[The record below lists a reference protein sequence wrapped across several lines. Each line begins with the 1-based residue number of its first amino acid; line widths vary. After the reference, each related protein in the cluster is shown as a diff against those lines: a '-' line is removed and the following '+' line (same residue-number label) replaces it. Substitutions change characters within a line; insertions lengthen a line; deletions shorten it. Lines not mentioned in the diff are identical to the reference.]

1 MRRLFTLL
9 VALLVISVPLSV
21 QAETWNMA
29 TPYPDFA
36 FHTVN
41 IRQFADDVKKAS
53 NGKLEIKVHSGQSL
67 IKHPEIK
74 NAIRSSQVQMG
85 EFLLGRLANENA
97 IFEADMIP
105 FLASNY
111 DEAKKLWTAQR
122 PHVEKLLA
130 RSKIKVL
137 YSVPWSPQG
146 LFAKKSINTVNDMK
160 TLRFRAYSKSTERL
174 ATLLGMVP
182 TQTEATELA
191 TAFLTGRV
199 DSMMTSPATGANNK
213 AWDWVSHY
221 YHVQGWLPKNI
232 VVVSEKA
239 FGRLDKATQEALLE
253 SARKADERGWKM
265 SVVDTE
271 KGVQKLKEHGMKGI
285 VPSAELKAGLK
296 DIGKTM
302 TQEWLK
308 KSGKDGKE
316 LIETYRKSL

>member
-1 MRRLFTLL
+1 MRKLFTLL
-9 VALLVISVPLSV
+9 VALLVLSIPLSV

-41 IRQFADDVKKAS
+41 IRQFAADVKKAS
-53 NGKLEIKVHSGQSL
+53 SGKLEIKVHSGQSL

-74 NAIRSSQVQMG
+74 NAVRSSQVQMG

-97 IFEADMIP
+97 IFEVDMIP

-111 DEAKKLWTAQR
+111 DQAKKLWAAQR

-130 RSKIKVL
+130 KSKIKVL

-146 LFAKKSINTVNDMK
+146 LFAKKAINTVNDMK
-160 TLRFRAYSKSTERL
+160 TLRFRAYSKATERL

-239 FGRLDKATQEALLE
+239 FGRLDKATQEAVLE

-265 SVVDTE
+265 SVVDTDQ
-271 KGVQKLKEHGMKGI
+271 GVKKLKEHGMKGI
-285 VPSAELKAGLK
+285 EPSAELKAGLK
-296 DIGKTM
+296 DVGKTM
-302 TQEWLK
+302 TEEWLK
-308 KSGKDGKE
+308 KSGKDGAE
-316 LIETYRKSL
+316 LVETYRKSL

>member
-1 MRRLFTLL
+1 MRRLITLL
-9 VALLVISVPLSV
+9 VALLIVSVPLSV

-36 FHTVN
+36 FHTIN
-41 IRQFADDVKKAS
+41 IRQFADDVKKDS

-74 NAIRSSQVQMG
+74 NAVRSSQVQIG

-97 IFEADMIP
+97 IFEVDMIP

-111 DEAKKLWTAQR
+111 DEARKLWDAQR
-122 PHVEKLLA
+122 PYVEKLLA
-130 RSKIKVL
+130 KWKLKVL

-146 LFAKKSINTVNDMK
+146 LFAKKPINTVNDMK
-160 TLRFRAYSKSTERL
+160 TLRFRAYSKATERL

-182 TQTEATELA
+182 TQTEATEMA

-232 VVVSEKA
+232 VVVNEKA
-239 FGRLDKATQEALLE
+239 FRRLDEATQKVVLE
-253 SARKADERGWKM
+253 SARKANERGWKM
-265 SVVDTE
+265 SVEDTE
-271 KGVQKLKEHGMKGI
+271 KGVRKLKENDMKGI
-285 VPSAELKAGLK
+285 EPSAELKAGLK
-296 DIGKTM
+296 DIGRTM

>member
-1 MRRLFTLL
+1 MRRLFTMI
-9 VALLVISVPLSV
+9 VALLVVTSPLAAL
-21 QAETWNMA
+21 AETWNMA

-36 FHTVN
+36 FHTIN
-41 IRQFADDVKKAS
+41 IKQFADDVKKAT

-74 NAIRSSQVQMG
+74 NAVRSLQVPIG

-97 IFEADMIP
+97 IFEVDMIP

-111 DEAKKLWTAQR
+111 DEARKLWDAQR

-130 RSKIKVL
+130 KQKIKVL

-146 LFAKKSINTVNDMK
+146 LFAKKSIKTVNDMK
-160 TLRFRAYSKSTERL
+160 TLRFRAYSKATERL

-182 TQTEATELA
+182 TQTEATEMA

-213 AWDWVSHY
+213 AWDWVSYY

-232 VVVSEKA
+232 VVVNEKA
-239 FGRLDKATQEALLE
+239 FRRLDEKTQKVLLE
-253 SARKADERGWKM
+253 AADKAVERGWKM
-265 SVVDTE
+265 SVEDTE
-271 KGVQKLKEHGMKGI
+271 KGVQRLKENGMKGI
-285 VPSAELKAGLK
+285 EPSAELKAGLK
-296 DIGKTM
+296 DIGRTM

-308 KSGKDGKE
+308 KTGKDGQE
-316 LIETYRKSL
+316 MIDTYRKSL

>member
-1 MRRLFTLL
+1 MRRLITLL
-9 VALLVISVPLSV
+9 VALLIVSVPLSV

-36 FHTVN
+36 FHTIN
-41 IRQFADDVKKAS
+41 IRQFADDVKKDS

-74 NAIRSSQVQMG
+74 NAVRSSQVQIG

-97 IFEADMIP
+97 IFEVDMIP

-111 DEAKKLWTAQR
+111 DEARKLWDAQR
-122 PHVEKLLA
+122 PYVEKLLA
-130 RSKIKVL
+130 KWKLKVL

-146 LFAKKSINTVNDMK
+146 LFAKKPINTVNDMK
-160 TLRFRAYSKSTERL
+160 TLRFRAYSKATERL

-182 TQTEATELA
+182 TQTEATEMA

-232 VVVSEKA
+232 VVVNEKA
-239 FGRLDKATQEALLE
+239 FRRLDEATQKVVLE
-253 SARKADERGWKM
+253 SARKANERGWKM

-271 KGVQKLKEHGMKGI
+271 KGVRKLKENDMKGI
-285 VPSAELKAGLK
+285 EPSAELKAGLK
-296 DIGKTM
+296 DIGRTM
-302 TQEWLK
+302 TQEWLR